1 MPLVTA
7 DELALTLGYPTPT
20 GDPTII
26 EVANAAD
33 QWTTYYL
40 TPTDTAG
47 DPIDHTQHDYCRRAA
62 LEVAVN
68 MMQSASAAGGQPV
81 AADFTPAP
89 YQMGASL
96 LRRISGIVGPC
107 RDVMGMVG

>member
-1 MPLVTA
+1 MPLVTP
-7 DELALTLGYPTPT
+7 DELAVTLGYPAPT

-33 QWTTYYL
+33 QWTIVYL
-40 TPTDTAG
+40 TPN
-47 DPIDHTQHDYCRRAA
+47 IDHTAHDYCRRAA

-96 LRRISGIVGPC
+96 MRRISGIVGPC
-107 RDVMGMVG
+107 RDVNGMVG